1 MGRCGTNSSIPWSL
15 ALALDIASIKLLKSG
30 VLNCDDQKEI
40 RRRQLTL
47 LMYLLRSPF
56 YDRFSRKV
64 IFQILTSLKK
74 IPLIGVLPQQIL
86 QYALFWQKIYS
97 YTWD

>member
-1 MGRCGTNSSIPWSL
+1 MGRCGTNSWIPWSL